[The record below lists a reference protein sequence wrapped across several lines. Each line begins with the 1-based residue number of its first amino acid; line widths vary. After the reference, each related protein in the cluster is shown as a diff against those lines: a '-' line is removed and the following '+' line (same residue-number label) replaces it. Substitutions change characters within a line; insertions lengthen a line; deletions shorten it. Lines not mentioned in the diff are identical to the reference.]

1 MQKLALI
8 SLALLSYGSSLVADS
23 SDTNLFFDTVD
34 VQVVNIE
41 AVVVDSEGQPV
52 LGLGPD
58 DFDLFENG
66 ELVEISNFFAVE
78 GSTATHQTG
87 MALDSAT
94 TVPSQPETQNLN
106 LVVVVDNAHVAP
118 QNRNRIFTNLRQ
130 FLDRSLKPDDQIL
143 IVSIGDSLKLE
154 TGFTRD
160 PETVGK
166 VLDRLE
172 KTTGPSLRTHATLQQ
187 LLRSIQSAKLV
198 ARSQGF
204 RDNSAELERTRL
216 EAVDYATQIRGFAEE
231 RMTRSKGALEAMAG
245 FVSSLAG
252 MKGRKA
258 LIYISDGMSMNPA
271 DALTQAWQDKFL
283 DWFFRNGFSDDQLN
297 LQSVSA
303 GNYSLTKE
311 LDQFVQHAAAT
322 KVAIYPISPGSLLS
336 RASGSAE
343 SQGSFTTSGSGGS
356 SKLVGTL
363 EQFSLEESLL
373 RMADETGGTAYTRST
388 NIEGLLEQVR
398 SDFSTFYSLGYQ
410 PTVITND
417 RRDLVI
423 KVKNKDWTVRYG
435 KSVREKDPLDTLQ
448 DRILSSLFY
457 DLGDNP
463 MHIAMTSMK
472 QEPTAGGNFQVSIMV
487 QIPFEKILLLP
498 EETHH
503 SGRLTLF
510 VVVRDETNQNISP
523 FRQVEIPLQ
532 IPNDQILQVMAQS
545 AGYPL
550 ELNMEPGPKR
560 IAIGIRDRLAQL
572 DSTTHLDLTIGK
584 LADATETS
592 SP

>member
-8 SLALLSYGSSLVADS
+8 TLTLFYLYGSSLAADS
-23 SDTNLFFDTVD
+23 SDGNLFFDTVD
-34 VQVVNIE
+34 VQVVNVE
-41 AVVVDSEGQPV
+41 AMVLDKEGQPV

-58 DFDLFENG
+58 DFELLENG
-66 ELVEISNFFAVE
+66 EPVDISNFFAVE
-78 GSTATHQTG
+78 GSTTARRTG
-87 MALDSAT
+87 ETSDSAS
-94 TVPSQPETQNLN
+94 VAEPETQNLN

-130 FLDRSLKPDDQIL
+130 FVDRSLKPDDQIL
-143 IVSIGDSLKLE
+143 IVSVGDSLKLE

-160 PETVGK
+160 PETVSS

-172 KTTGPSLRTHATLQQ
+172 KETGPSIRTHATQQQ
-187 LLRSIQSAKLV
+187 LLRNIQSARLV

-204 RDNSAELERTRL
+204 RDNSGELERVRL
-216 EAVDYATQIRGFAEE
+216 EAVDYATQVRAFAEE
-231 RMTRSKGALEAMAG
+231 RMNRSKATLKAMAG
-245 FVSSLAG
+245 FVSSLSG

-271 DALTQAWQDKFL
+271 DALMQAWQDKFL

-297 LQSVSA
+297 MASISSS
-303 GNYSLTKE
+303 NYSLTHD
-311 LDQFVQHAAAT
+311 LDQFVQHAAST

-336 RASGSAE
+336 RSAASAE
-343 SQGSFTTSGSGGS
+343 SHGSFETSGAGGS
-356 SKLVGTL
+356 SRLAGTL

-373 RMADETGGTAYTRST
+373 RMADETGGTAFTRSA
-388 NIEGLLEQVR
+388 NIEGLLDQVR
-398 SDFSTFYSLGYQ
+398 TDFSTFYSLGYQ
-410 PTVITND
+410 PKVISNE

-435 KSVREKDPLDTLQ
+435 KSVREKDPLDNLQ

-463 MHIAMTSMK
+463 LNIAMTSMK
-472 QEPTAGGNFQVSIMV
+472 QEPTSAGTFQVSIMV

-510 VVVRDETNQNISP
+510 VVVRDENNQNLSP

-550 ELNMEPGPKR
+550 ELNMQPGPKR

-572 DSTTHLDLTIGK
+572 DSTTHLDLNVGSGTDT
-584 LADATETS
+584 AQVN